1 MPGEQSDIFFGNGTG
16 VMQPMDLAVASFGQ
30 NFAITPIQMVT
41 AISAVGNDG
50 KLMQPYI
57 VKEITD
63 NDGNV
68 IESRKPV
75 EKRQVVSKAVTQKVI
90 EAMEENSKTGSAKN
104 SYVAGYRVAGKTG
117 LRRKSAVYSF
127 ILRICTCK

>member
-1 MPGEQSDIFFGNGTG
+1 
-16 VMQPMDLAVASFGQ
+16 
-30 NFAITPIQMVT
+30 MVT

-63 NDGNV
+63 TDGNV

-90 EAMEENSKTGSAKN
+90 EAMEENSKTG
-104 SYVAGYRVAGKTG
+104 
-117 LRRKSAVYSF
+117 
-127 ILRICTCK
+127 